1 MHIVV
6 TGGLGFIG
14 SNFIRQILNED
25 KDVFITNIDAQTYAG
40 GLDNL
45 KDIESKKIISILKAI
60 SKITNLLNI

>member
-14 SNFIRQILNED
+14 SNFIRQTLSAND
-25 KDVFITNIDAQTYAG
+25 LFITNIDAETYAA

-45 KDIESKKIISILKAI
+45 KDIEGKKITGTLKEIFRTMIL
-60 SKITNLLNI
+60 